1 VDEVF
6 VDTAG
11 WAALFVRTE
20 PQHEASA
27 TLFRSWRRQGR
38 RLVTTNYVLTEVV
51 ALLTSPLRVPRDV
64 QFRYVDGIRS
74 ATYVEVIHVDAPVDA
89 EGWALLR
96 ERPDKDWS
104 LVDAVSFVVM
114 RQRGISEALTT
125 DQHFAQAGLVRL
137 LTP

>member
-1 VDEVF
+1 MDEVF

-20 PQHEASA
+20 PQHAAAA
-27 TLFRSWRRQGR
+27 TLFRSWRRHGR
-38 RLVTTNYVLTEVV
+38 RLITTNYVLTEVV

-74 ATYVEVIHVDAPVDA
+74 AEYVDVIHVDSRVDA

-96 ERPDKDWS
+96 ERPDKNWS

-125 DQHFAQAGLVRL
+125 DQHFVQAGLVRL